1 MLLVKIKNKILVNRK
16 KKMLLKL
23 ATVQPNQDNWFCTRA
38 SSISLIDGSKPE
50 DIKIGNKVWMWGS
63 LNSQSG
69 GKIILGDYFKMGIGC
84 VINAV
89 DSVTIGNYTAMADNV
104 HITDNNNHPVNP
116 SYRKYMRINGDDESR
131 RWKHSAHAPVVIG
144 ENCWIGRNVSIM
156 KGVTI
161 GDNCVIAANSVVT
174 KSIPANCIAAG
185 NPAKV
190 VKTNIEEIPA
200 PTTCEGYNEYV
211 KKMQNGSTE

>member
-1 MLLVKIKNKILVNRK
+1 MFLSHLFDKILLKRK
-16 KKMLLKL
+16 KRQLQKK
-23 ATVQPNQDNWFCTRA
+23 AIISQNQDNNFCRR
-38 SSISLIDGSKPE
+38 SSTISLIDGSSPK
-50 DIKIGNKVWMWGS
+50 DIVIGEKVWMWGT

-69 GKIILGDYFKMGIGC
+69 GKIIMGDYSKIGGRS

-89 DSVTIGNYTAMADNV
+89 ESVQIGNYTGIAENV

-116 SYRKYMRINGDDESR
+116 SYRKYMRICRDLEPR
-131 RWKHSAHAPVVIG
+131 LWKHSDHAPVVIG

-161 GDNCVIAANSVVT
+161 GDNSVIAANSVVT
-174 KSIPANCIAAG
+174 KSVPANCIAAG

-200 PTTCEGYNEYV
+200 PTSCEGYNKYINSL
-211 KKMQNGSTE
+211 K